1 MPETARHM
9 HAQTDAPEP
18 VRVLVTAGP
27 TEEPIDEVRFVGNRS
42 SGKMG
47 VALAHAF
54 ADAGASV
61 RLALGPVKIA
71 PPARDGIAILP
82 FRTSRDLEALLRR
95 ELPAADLVVMAAAVA
110 DYRPRHTSQGKLRRE
125 GGDGGDQPALTIE
138 LDTVPD
144 LLATTRGLRKSGS
157 RTFGFAL
164 EPVERLRTSA
174 LAKLERKD
182 LAGIVANPLETMDAA
197 DIDGTLFLRDGR
209 ELRPDGRLA
218 KDAFARWLA
227 PILLSTLR

>member
-1 MPETARHM
+1 M
-9 HAQTDAPEP
+9 
-18 VRVLVTAGP
+18 LVTAGP
-27 TEEPIDEVRFVGNRS
+27 TEEPIDEVRFIGNRS
-42 SGKMG
+42 SGRMG

-61 RLALGPVKIA
+61 RLALGPIRVA
-71 PPARDGIAILP
+71 PPMRDGIAILP
-82 FRTSRDLEALLRR
+82 FRTSRDLETLLRS

-110 DYRPRHTSQGKLRRE
+110 DFRPRRTSRGKLRRT
-125 GGDGGDQPALTIE
+125 GDHANDRANDHLTVHGDDQPSLTLE

-144 LLATTRGLRKSGS
+144 LLATTRSLRKVGS

-164 EPVERLRTSA
+164 EPAEQLRTSA